1 LEIERLK
8 REKLEAQL
16 DQCRQEI
23 EKCVRQLRQYE
34 RKIEIMENYYDHI
47 NSKKDMDKKGL
58 KSKKKSS
65 SKNRYNDADDGYKAY
80 ERKNRPESRS
90 ASQLR
95 MTNKKSE
102 PVSLEHLN
110 LSKIQQKEL
119 REAFNEIDTNSSGH
133 ISVNELKSAYDYLG
147 IRIDESDLKTIVDL
161 MDINEDGKISFI
173 EFAEATAKKFYQKYT
188 KREIV
193 EAFKEFDK
201 NGSGFVSV
209 EELRSVLSK
218 KGRLYT
224 QEQIAKLIESV
235 DKDKNGLISIDEFA
249 RLLN

>member
-1 LEIERLK
+1 MELERLK

-23 EKCVRQLRQYE
+23 EKCVKQLRQYE
-34 RKIEIMENYYDHI
+34 RKIEIMEKYYDHI
-47 NSKKDMDKKGL
+47 NNKKDSDKKSL
-58 KSKKKSS
+58 KLKKKSS
-65 SKNRYNDADDGYKAY
+65 SRNRNNDNDDGYEAY

-90 ASQLR
+90 SSQIR
-95 MTNKKSE
+95 MTNKKAE
-102 PVSLEHLN
+102 VSLDHLN
-110 LSKIQQKEL
+110 LSKTQQKEL
-119 REAFNEIDTNSSGH
+119 REAFNEIDKNASGY
-133 ISVNELKSAYDYLG
+133 ISANELKSAYDYLG
-147 IRIDESDLKTIVDL
+147 IRIDENDLRTVLDL

-173 EFAEATAKKFYQKYT
+173 EFAEATAKKLYQKYT

-193 EAFKEFDK
+193 EAFHEFDK
-201 NGSGFVSV
+201 NGSGHVSV

-224 QEQIAKLIESV
+224 EEQITKLIESV